1 MNIHV
6 LSLMTIL
13 DIVMC
18 IWWKFEL
25 FERFKEFRN
34 EVEIQIKKSIKIL
47 QSDRSGEYFNWDFQD
62 YLK

>member
-34 EVEIQIKKSIKIL
+34 EVEIQIEKSIKIL
-47 QSDRSGEYFNWDFQD
+47 RSDRSGEYFNWDFQD

>member
-1 MNIHV
+1 M
-6 LSLMTIL
+6 

-25 FERFKEFRN
+25 YERFKEFRN
-34 EVEIQIKKSIKIL
+34 EVEIQIEKSIKIL
-47 QSDRSGEYFNWDFQD
+47 WSDRGGEYFNQDFQD